1 MIIVR
6 SLKESDLFI
15 KSARE
20 TTKIYAKEQK
30 GRFFRML
37 LDTFGASL
45 LENML
50 TGSVVIWTGGKTITA
65 RQDF

>member
-1 MIIVR
+1 MILNEEMEYIMIIVR

-15 KSARE
+15 KSAGE

-30 GRFFRML
+30 GGFFRML

-50 TGSVVIWTGGKTITA
+50 TGSVVI
-65 RQDF
+65 